1 MRTNDSNARRG
12 RAPWLHAVA
21 MMLMLVG
28 CATNPVTGK
37 KELSLVSSGQEQQ
50 MGAEGF
56 KAAIAE
62 YGTYDDAGVQKYVSD
77 LGNRL
82 AAVSHMPQ
90 ATWKFTVIDDDAVNA
105 FAMPGGYIF
114 ITRGIMTHLANEAQ
128 LAGVMGHEIGH
139 VTHRHSAE
147 QITREQLSG
156 VGLAVGAMLSPA
168 IARYGQAAQQGLQLM
183 FLSYSRTAESQA
195 DELGVQYSTAAGF
208 DSRQMPRTYEMLK
221 RVSDKAGQR
230 LPSFLSTHPD
240 PGDREV
246 RTTELSRAATAG
258 KTGLIVNGPE
268 YLDRLEGMVYG
279 QDPRQGYF
287 EGAEF
292 YHPALRFILTMPAG
306 WKYQNTHEAILAG
319 APDQSGVMQV
329 TLGAAN
335 GLAPDA
341 FVAQL
346 QSSGKIQAARGAS
359 ETIGG
364 NPAWVGQVQVPSQ
377 SGGEPQVL
385 AAAFIRRSPTEM
397 FQILG
402 QSANPS
408 DGTTQKILASARSL
422 RPLTD
427 PARLSPEPARVH
439 IVRAPSAG
447 TFSSIVAGLGKQ
459 GVDLDELA
467 IINNVNAE
475 DRIAAGTR
483 IKTVSPA
490 RVR

>member
-1 MRTNDSNARRG
+1 VNRLLA
-12 RAPWLHAVA
+12 AALVA
-21 MMLMLVG
+21 ALAG

-37 KELSLVSSGQEQQ
+37 KEISLVSSGQLEQ
-50 MGAEGF
+50 MGAEGY

-62 YGTYDDAGVQKYVSD
+62 YGTYDDPAIQKYVAD
-77 LGNRL
+77 LGTKL
-82 AAVSHMPQ
+82 AAVSHLPNGN
-90 ATWKFTVIDDDAVNA
+90 WKFTVIDDDAVNA

-114 ITRGIMTHLANEAQ
+114 ITRGIMSHLGNEAQ

-147 QITREQLSG
+147 QITRQELSG
-156 VGLAVGAMLSPA
+156 IGLAVGAMVSPT

-208 DSRQMPRTYEMLK
+208 DSRQMPGTYAMLK
-221 RVSDKAGQR
+221 RISDRAGQN
-230 LPSFLSTHPD
+230 LPSYLSTHPD
-240 PGDREV
+240 PGDRQV

-258 KTGLIVNGPE
+258 KTGLIVDASD
-268 YLDRLEGMVYG
+268 YIQRLEGMVYG

-292 YHPALRFILTMPAG
+292 YHPGLKFQITMPAG
-306 WKYQNTHEAILAG
+306 WTYQNTHDAVLAG
-319 APDQSGVMQV
+319 APNQSGVMQM
-329 TLGAAN
+329 TMGAATN
-335 GLAPDA
+335 GQSPAA

-346 QSSGKIQAARGAS
+346 QQSGKISAAQGKS
-359 ETIGG
+359 ETVNGS
-364 NPAWVGQVQVPSQ
+364 PAWLGQVQT
-377 SGGEPQVL
+377 SGQNGQPAIL
-385 AAAFIRRSPTEM
+385 AAAFIQRSPTEM

-402 QSANPS
+402 QAADPS
-408 DGTTQKILASARSL
+408 NGTLDKVLASARTL

-427 PARLSPEPARVH
+427 QARLSPEPARVH
-439 IVRAPSAG
+439 LVKVTNAG

-459 GVDLDELA
+459 GVDADELA
-467 IINNVNAE
+467 IINNVTA
-475 DRIAAGTR
+475 DQRIAAGTL
-483 IKTVSPA
+483 IKTVTPA